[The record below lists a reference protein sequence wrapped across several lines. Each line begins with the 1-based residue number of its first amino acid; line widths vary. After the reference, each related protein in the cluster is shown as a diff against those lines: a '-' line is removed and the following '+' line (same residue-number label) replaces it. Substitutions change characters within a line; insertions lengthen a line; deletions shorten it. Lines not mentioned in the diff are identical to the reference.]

1 MTVTKIVFCVR
12 KRADLSV
19 DEFRDYW
26 LNRHGP
32 LVRSLWEKG
41 TFPGMSRYVQSH
53 TIYEADGGR
62 IARGTKEPYD
72 GITEVWM
79 DSTLGA
85 TDAAALDAIALDA
98 IEKIA
103 ADRSALTREKLNF
116 MMPKQPP
123 RFSPI
128 AFHAQLRRISQ

>member
-85 TDAAALDAIALDA
+85 TDAAALEASATAGKALLDDESTFIDFA
-98 IEKIA
+98 NSTVFVTVEHTIFE
-103 ADRSALTREKLNF
+103 
-116 MMPKQPP
+116 
-123 RFSPI
+123 
-128 AFHAQLRRISQ
+128 